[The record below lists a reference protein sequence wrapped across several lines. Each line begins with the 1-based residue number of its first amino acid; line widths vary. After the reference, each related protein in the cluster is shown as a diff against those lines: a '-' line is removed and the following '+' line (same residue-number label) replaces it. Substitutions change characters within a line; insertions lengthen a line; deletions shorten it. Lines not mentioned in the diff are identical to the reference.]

1 MKKIKDTII
10 IIFLSCVVGG
20 VISGAVYLTSNIY
33 KESQAN
39 RIIIQERIYEE
50 GKKAGMLRL
59 HPSLNPYKYQS
70 DSQIWSYGYVAG
82 VELSVQKPESKEP

>member
-59 HPSLNPYKYQS
+59 HPSPKFGLMGMWREWNFQYRNQN
-70 DSQIWSYGYVAG
+70 QRNHN
-82 VELSVQKPESKEP
+82 VQMENRR